1 MPSINA
7 NTRRIQELNFSSPS
21 SNELNIFD
29 STDPKYHLCPH
40 FFRLI
45 TKTLCETTNEEEK
58 NIVDKIRI
66 YNNQIIRIKDHEKDM
81 FSIDKE
87 EEKIMISNNQRGLS
101 NN

>member
-1 MPSINA
+1 M
-7 NTRRIQELNFSSPS
+7 NTNTKRIQELNFSSPS

-29 STDPKYHLCPH
+29 STDPKYHLRPH
-40 FFRLI
+40 FFRLV

-66 YNNQIIRIKDHEKDM
+66 YNNQIIKIKDHEKDM
-81 FSIDKE
+81 FSLDKQ
-87 EEKIMISNNQRGLS
+87 EEKIMISNLKRGIG